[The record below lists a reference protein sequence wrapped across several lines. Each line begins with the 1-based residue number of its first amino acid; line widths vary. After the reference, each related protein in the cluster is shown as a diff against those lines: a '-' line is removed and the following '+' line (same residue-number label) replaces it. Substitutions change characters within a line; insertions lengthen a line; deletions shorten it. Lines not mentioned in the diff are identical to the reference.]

1 MSERTLTE
9 ICEDML
15 TVLDTDTGL
24 TKSELH
30 AKMRRDEAW
39 ILDAVLMKLAS
50 KGQIKL
56 IVGEDTVRFTAVRT

>member
-50 KGQIKL
+50 KGKIRIIAGDDK
-56 IVGEDTVRFTAVRT
+56 IRFAAVRT